1 MYDLSVGPDERQSLL
16 IDLLQRDGRV
26 EVAGAA
32 ARFGTA
38 EMTVRRDLDVLVSR
52 GVARRVRGGAVSL
65 LMRGEELPFSMR
77 ALEAN
82 REKREIGRA
91 AAALLA
97 DGECV
102 VLDSGTTALEVAR
115 SLGGR
120 RLTIMALSLH
130 AANAV
135 SSHASPRLIMP
146 GGEVR
151 DGELALVGPLALA
164 SLQAMRFDTA
174 LVSCCGLAGGVLT
187 AYDLGD
193 AAVKKAAMN
202 SAARTVLVAESAK
215 FARSAMAVVCPA
227 NEVDT
232 LVTDQGAP
240 ADVVASLRLSGVE
253 VVLV

>member
-1 MYDLSVGPDERQSLL
+1 M
-16 IDLLQRDGRV
+16 
-26 EVAGAA
+26 
-32 ARFGTA
+32 
-38 EMTVRRDLDVLVSR
+38 
-52 GVARRVRGGAVSL
+52 
-65 LMRGEELPFSMR
+65 
-77 ALEAN
+77 
-82 REKREIGRA
+82 
-91 AAALLA
+91 
-97 DGECV
+97 
-102 VLDSGTTALEVAR
+102 
-115 SLGGR
+115 
-120 RLTIMALSLH
+120 
-130 AANAV
+130 
-135 SSHASPRLIMP
+135 
-146 GGEVR
+146 R

-193 AAVKKAAMN
+193 AAVKKAAMS

-215 FARSAMAVVCPA
+215 FARSAMAVICPA

>member
-26 EVAGAA
+26 EVAAAA

-77 ALEAN
+77 ALEAS

-91 AAALLA
+91 AAEILA

-115 SLGGR
+115 SLDGR
-120 RLTIMALSLH
+120 RLTVMALSLH

-135 SSHASPRLIMP
+135 SSRVAPPHHAW
-146 GGEVR
+146 G
-151 DGELALVGPLALA
+151 
-164 SLQAMRFDTA
+164 
-174 LVSCCGLAGGVLT
+174 
-187 AYDLGD
+187 
-193 AAVKKAAMN
+193 
-202 SAARTVLVAESAK
+202 
-215 FARSAMAVVCPA
+215 
-227 NEVDT
+227 
-232 LVTDQGAP
+232 
-240 ADVVASLRLSGVE
+240 
-253 VVLV
+253 